1 MLRLSCWVCLLFSPV
16 LAIGADNTVTPA
28 EAKSGWVSLF
38 DGKTTTGW
46 RNFKKDKISDGWKVV
61 DGALTR
67 ADKGAGDII
76 TADQYDN
83 FELLIEYKIAP
94 EGNSGIM
101 FRVTEEDSSP
111 WKTGPEIQVQD
122 NVKPHDPQLAGWL
135 YGLYQPKADF
145 FTKQVPDATRP
156 PGEWNQLYI
165 RITDQQS
172 EIQMNGI
179 IYEKFQIGSP
189 DWDERVAKSKFA
201 KAPGFGK
208 AKKGHIC
215 LQDHGD
221 LVAYRN
227 IKLRP
232 LNANGMPPEVAEDAL
247 PVTVEKA
254 FPALEWANWKSET
267 DDGKNIPF
275 RPIVLTHAGD
285 GSNRVFVASQQGVIY
300 VFDNDQGVKTSQVF
314 LDISDRVAYSDSMN
328 EEGLLGM
335 AFHPKF
341 KENGEV
347 IVSYSSKKVEHLSVV
362 SKFTVS
368 KDDKNKADPASEQE
382 ILTLQ
387 QPYWNHNGG
396 TVGFGKDGYLYVA
409 FGDGGAGNDPHGN
422 GQNLGVMLGKIVRID
437 VDHKDA
443 GKNYAVPKDNP
454 FCGKEGALPEIY
466 SYGWRNPWRMAFDS
480 KTGDLWCADVGQAMY
495 EEINIVTCGGNYGW
509 SRREGSH
516 PFGKNGVDA
525 NPDMIEP
532 IYEYDH
538 NVGKSI
544 TGGTVYRGSRVPEL
558 AGKYIYADYVSGK
571 VWALTYDPAKKEPAH
586 NATIAGNGLPIL
598 SFGEDEQGDVYFMVV
613 AADGHGIYRF
623 AKK

>member
-1 MLRLSCWVCLLFSPV
+1 MLRLSCFVCLLLSPV
-16 LAIGADNTVTPA
+16 MAIGADNTVTPS

-67 ADKGAGDII
+67 AGKGAGNII
-76 TADQYDN
+76 TTDQYDN

-94 EGNSGIM
+94 EGNSGIG
-101 FRVTEEDSSP
+101 FRVTEEGNDP
-111 WKTGPEIQVQD
+111 WYIGPEIQVQD

-135 YGLYQPKADF
+135 YGLYQPKADN
-145 FTKQVPDATRP
+145 FTKKIPDATRP

-179 IYEKFQIGSP
+179 VYEKFQIGSP
-189 DWDERVAKSKFA
+189 DWDERVANSKFA

-208 AKKGHIC
+208 AKKGHLC

-221 LVAYRN
+221 LVSYRN

-232 LNANGMPPEVAEDAL
+232 LNANGQPPEVVEDAL

-254 FPALEWANWKSET
+254 FPALEWADWKSET

-275 RPIVLTHAGD
+275 RPIILTHAGD
-285 GSNRVFVASQQGVIY
+285 GSNRVFVASQHGVIY
-300 VFDNDQGVKTSQVF
+300 VFDNDQGVKSSKVF

-328 EEGLLGM
+328 EEGFLGM
-335 AFHPKF
+335 AFDPNF
-341 KENGEV
+341 KENGNV
-347 IVSYSSKKVEHLSVV
+347 FVSYITKKADHLSVV
-362 SKFTVS
+362 SKFKVS
-368 KDDKNKADPASEQE
+368 MDDKNKADPASEVE

-396 TVGFGKDGYLYVA
+396 TIAFGKDGYLYVA

-422 GQNLGVMLGKIVRID
+422 GQNLGTWLGKILRID
-437 VDHKDA
+437 VCHADA
-443 GKNYAVPKDNP
+443 GKNYGIPKDNP
-454 FCGKEGALPEIY
+454 FVGKAGALPEIY

-495 EEINIVTCGGNYGW
+495 EEINIVAPGGNYGW
-509 SRREGSH
+509 SSREGTH
-516 PFGKNGVDA
+516 PFGEKGADA
-525 NPDMIEP
+525 NPGMIEP
-532 IYEYDH
+532 IHEYDH

-544 TGGTVYRGSRVPEL
+544 TGGTVYRGTRVPEL
-558 AGKYIYADYVSGK
+558 AGKYVFADYVSGK

-586 NATIAGNGLPIL
+586 TASIAGNGLPIL